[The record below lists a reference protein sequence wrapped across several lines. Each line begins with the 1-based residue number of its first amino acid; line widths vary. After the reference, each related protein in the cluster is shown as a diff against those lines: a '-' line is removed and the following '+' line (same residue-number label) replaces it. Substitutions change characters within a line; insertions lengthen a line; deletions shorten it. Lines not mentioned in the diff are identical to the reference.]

1 MNLKI
6 FSKMSRYLHKT
17 LPIRLRIGLQL
28 LNVSS
33 KNANPT
39 FSGLKYH
46 RWLLNL
52 LIMNLEISGSTFLK
66 ATIFF
71 NKINTLHYILERVNN
86 IKSCSRGRYL
96 PISENFH
103 NSLHRLSFVEFPDI
117 ILWKRKL
124 ILTEIL
130 RKALWKD
137 FSLMDYW
144 PR

>member
-1 MNLKI
+1 
-6 FSKMSRYLHKT
+6 MSRYLHKT

-52 LIMNLEISGSTFLK
+52 LIMELEISGSTFLK

-96 PISENFH
+96 PIFENFH
-103 NSLHRLSFVEFPDI
+103 NSLHRLSFVEFLDI